1 MIATSRGRVQDSF
14 FLVGCQVRICESQ
27 RELTN
32 VGLECLEIDILH
44 SCMRARLLQ
53 LRDVDTAGP
62 TNIDSS
68 FTLELGHRQVI
79 HRGGLLRRVVRMSM

>member
-14 FLVGCQVRICESQ
+14 FLVGCQVRIWEPQ
-27 RELTN
+27 RRKLTN

-44 SCMRARLLQ
+44 SCMKARLLE

-62 TNIDSS
+62 TNVDSS
-68 FTLELGHRQVI
+68 FTLELGHR
-79 HRGGLLRRVVRMSM
+79 